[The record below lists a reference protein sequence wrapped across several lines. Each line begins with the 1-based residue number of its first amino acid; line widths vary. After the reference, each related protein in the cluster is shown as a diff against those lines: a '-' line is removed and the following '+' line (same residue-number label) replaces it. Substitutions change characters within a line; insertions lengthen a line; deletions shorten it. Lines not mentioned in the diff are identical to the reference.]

1 MPSREDASPPLMA
14 GVVTFDS
21 DLVGVD
27 SDLVGVLAFIGLV
40 LVLGS
45 VSNCGAQFSSAS
57 LVGLT
62 TAFLEEDRGEHGALS
77 RCGLLVQE
85 LDNYQIRCN

>member
-14 GVVTFDS
+14 GVATFDS

-27 SDLVGVLAFIGLV
+27 SDLVGVL
-40 LVLGS
+40 VLGS
-45 VSNCGAQFSSAS
+45 VSDCGAQFSSDS

-62 TAFLEEDRGEHGALS
+62 TTFLEE
-77 RCGLLVQE
+77 
-85 LDNYQIRCN
+85 